1 MISLIC
7 GTFARWN
14 ENSGWVDRDK
24 LPLPST
30 MFVIGTTT
38 VLQKWKD
45 GKAEVK
51 STHPLPNA
59 DELNAAIPT
68 AEWEP
73 DLTGKPT
80 PPWKLNY
87 VAYMVDLN
95 TGAIFTYANHTWGAK
110 LAVTQ
115 LEEQIAVIRMLRNE
129 NVLPIVRLEKRPMK
143 TDFGMK
149 SRPHFQIIDWR
160 APGGG
165 GPKLAPQSS
174 TPQLTG
180 PATVAAPEAAAP
192 APAATAPAATAT
204 AAPAAAAPA
213 PATSSAPAPAP
224 AAAPTP
230 PASTVLDNTQP
241 VKQVTVAELIADGL
255 PPWA

>member
-1 MISLIC
+1 MTSNVTVPPSNGGLPFKLPDDQFIC

-14 ENSGWVDRDK
+14 ENSGWVDSDK

-30 MFVIGTTT
+30 MLVMGTTT
-38 VLQKWKD
+38 ILQKWKA
-45 GKAEVK
+45 GKVAVK

-59 DELNAAIPT
+59 DELNAAIPK

-95 TGAIFTYANHTWGAK
+95 TGAIFTYANHTRGAK
-110 LAVTQ
+110 RAVRQ
-115 LEEQIAVIRMLRNE
+115 LEEQIAVMRMLRSE
-129 NVLPIVRLEKRPMK
+129 NVLPIVRLEKRPMN

-165 GPKLAPQSS
+165 GPKV
-174 TPQLTG
+174 TPQLPPPQISGPPTPTTPTAEPASTSTT
-180 PATVAAPEAAAP
+180 PAT
-192 APAATAPAATAT
+192 AATA
-204 AAPAAAAPA
+204 
-213 PATSSAPAPAP
+213 
-224 AAAPTP
+224 
-230 PASTVLDNTQP
+230 STILDHTKQ
-241 VKQVTVAELIADGL
+241 VKPVTVAELIADEL

>member
-1 MISLIC
+1 LPDDQFIC

-59 DELNAAIPT
+59 DELNAAIPK

-115 LEEQIAVIRMLRNE
+115 LEEQIAVMRMLRNE

-160 APGGG
+160 ALGGG
-165 GPKLAPQSS
+165 GPKLAPQPP
-174 TPQLTG
+174 TPQISG
-180 PATVAAPEAAAP
+180 PP
-192 APAATAPAATAT
+192 APTTTTQATPTTPTTPTAST
-204 AAPAAAAPA
+204 AAPASTSATKLASTPTT
-213 PATSSAPAPAP
+213 PAT
-224 AAAPTP
+224 AAT
-230 PASTVLDNTQP
+230 ASTILDHTKR
-241 VKQVTVAELIADGL
+241 VKPVTVAELIADEL